1 MRLAMGS
8 LAGRAPGIKVL
19 SERQLARGF
28 ADAWRCW
35 TPHLDARLLASLRPD
50 GAWQQAAQQWAPPLQ
65 ATAPAKHNDAV
76 AEIAFGFFCAALE
89 DSTTPLEAFSVPEVE
104 AIIEDALSRVALLR
118 RGEGLPREAISVDHL
133 ADARA
138 LAARLRD
145 HLGTVNG
152 TPRVHERLEGA
163 GVLATCHPDI
173 MQGGTLV
180 EVKMSKTGF
189 RSADLRQLLVYA
201 AMAHWN
207 GRPANELA
215 LVNPR
220 LGLTWRFGVDEL
232 VERAADTTPAAL
244 FKAIQRFVSEELLA
258 W

>member
-1 MRLAMGS
+1 MRFCMGAVARRGQGLA
-8 LAGRAPGIKVL
+8 VL

-50 GAWQQAAQQWAPPLQ
+50 GTWQEAAQQWAPPLQ

-76 AEIAFGFFCAALE
+76 AEIAFGLFCAELE
-89 DSTTPLEAFSVPEVE
+89 EPAHPLEAFPVLDVE
-104 AIIEDALSRVALLR
+104 PIIEDALSRVALLR
-118 RGEGLPREAISVDHL
+118 RGVGLVREDIGAEHL

-138 LAARLRD
+138 MATRLRD
-145 HLGTVNG
+145 HLGEQDG

-163 GVLATCHPDI
+163 GVLAACHPDI
-173 MQGGTLV
+173 MQGSTLV

-207 GRPANELA
+207 GIPAKELA

-220 LGLTWRFGVDEL
+220 LGLSWRFGVDEL
-232 VERAADTTPAAL
+232 VERVADTTPDAL
-244 FKAIQRFVSEELLA
+244 FKDIERFVSEELLA

>member
-1 MRLAMGS
+1 
-8 LAGRAPGIKVL
+8 VL

-28 ADAWRCW
+28 ADAWRRW
-35 TPHLDARLLASLRPD
+35 TPHLDARLLASLRPQ
-50 GAWQQAAQQWAPPLQ
+50 GAWQQAVHSWAPPLQ
-65 ATAPAKHNDAV
+65 AAAPAKHNDAV
-76 AEIAFGFFCAALE
+76 AEIAFGIFCAELE
-89 DSTTPLEAFSVPEVE
+89 RPERTPEGLSATEWEHV
-104 AIIEDALSRVALLR
+104 IEDALSRVALLR
-118 RGEGLPREAISVDHL
+118 RGDGLPREAVGPGHL
-133 ADARA
+133 ADAQV

-145 HLGTVNG
+145 HLSSQEG

-163 GVLATCHPDI
+163 GVLAACHPDV
-173 MQGGTLV
+173 MQGSTLV
-180 EVKMSKTGF
+180 EVKMSQVGF

-207 GRPANELA
+207 GRPARDLA

-220 LGLTWRFGVDEL
+220 LGVTWRFAVDDL

-244 FKAIQRFVSEELLA
+244 FSAIERFVSEELLA